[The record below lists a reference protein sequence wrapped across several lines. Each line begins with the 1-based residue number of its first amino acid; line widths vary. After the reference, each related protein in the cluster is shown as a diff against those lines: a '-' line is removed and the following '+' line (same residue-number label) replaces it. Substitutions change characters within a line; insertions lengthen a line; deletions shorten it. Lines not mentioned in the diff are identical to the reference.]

1 MSFANPAPE
10 NNNNST
16 NQENTPGTG
25 DTTIITERIIN
36 AFTQNRGWVSFV
48 AILGLI
54 VAILSLIQALFQSD
68 VIGVIVGIVG
78 LISAIFLFTASRS
91 MQRAYTS
98 RSLDEAKDSLSN
110 LGKYFMLNILLLLS
124 GFALILFLLIPAAL
138 IAFIHT
144 AQ

>member
-1 MSFANPAPE
+1 MSFDNPAPE
-10 NNNNST
+10 NNNSGT
-16 NQENTPGTG
+16 NQESTTSTG

-36 AFTQNRGWVSFV
+36 SFTQNRGWVSFV

-68 VIGVIVGIVG
+68 VIGIIVGIVA
-78 LISAIFLFTASRS
+78 LVSAIFLFTASRS

-98 RSLDEAKDSLSN
+98 RSLDETKVSLSN
-110 LGKYFMLNILLLLS
+110 LGKYFMLNILLLLVS
-124 GFALILFLLIPAAL
+124 FALILFLLIPAAL